1 MRTLRLTGILAL
13 GLSLLLSPAAEAQ
26 KTGPA
31 SVGYHVRWDGKLQLR
46 HLSGT
51 YTRDQLARA
60 GLRTVTQGSRTVV
73 MGDPAALAAQGAA
86 AGLSPRDMAKLG
98 ALLSSGQLSGLA
110 LPARER
116 AGAPSAQPP
125 IDKPQATPR
134 PSQRPPATP
143 AAGNQP
149 LAKPAVD
156 RAAIKAQANAR
167 LAQLGLARPELKEL
181 RKLGVTYDGKNNVFR
196 FAKGAD
202 QKWSTQSDGSRLSS
216 DGRYRFNAATGSM
229 EKLVT
234 PLASAA
240 AALAE
245 PSPRPATSATTAQP
259 VEQPKPAPLLALP
272 AAKPAEPAGAQSST
286 QAERAAIKARANA
299 ALAAMGMDRTKLN
312 LMRTVGIRFDG
323 KTGKVRLEKRKWIAI
338 GDGVFQ
344 SRDGKYRFHS
354 PTTVNGVGQK
364 AYVEKLGEAST
375 PIVLPAPAE
384 RKALPAPARQLA
396 LPAPA
401 ERKALPAPARQLALP
416 APETKALPAPAKQLA
431 LPAPAELKALP
442 APAKQLALPAPAER
456 KALPAPARQL
466 ALPAP
471 AELKALPAPAKQL
484 ALPAPAERK
493 ALPAPARQLALL
505 APAER
510 KALPAPAKQLALPAP
525 AERKALPAP
534 AKQLALPA
542 PAERKAL
549 PAPAKQLALLAPA
562 ETKALPAAAKQTRGA
577 RLASATLQ
585 KYISASVRA
594 QAASNYYL
602 QGKKTR
608 VTDLRL
614 EPNRMMVKD
623 GKSYVRWTAKVSYPG
638 GSYLASGYVL
648 AERAAG
654 VSVRDRVVLASSVPG
669 PAIIV
674 R

>member
-344 SRDGKYRFHS
+344 CRDGKYRFHS

-401 ERKALPAPARQLALP
+401 EL
-416 APETKALPAPAKQLA
+416 
-431 LPAPAELKALP
+431 
-442 APAKQLALPAPAER
+442 
-456 KALPAPARQL
+456 
-466 ALPAP
+466 
-471 AELKALPAPAKQL
+471 
-484 ALPAPAERK
+484 
-493 ALPAPARQLALL
+493 
-505 APAER
+505 